1 MTTQAFCPGHIT
13 ALFYAPPPGTS
24 RERTG
29 SRGAGLSISLGAR
42 AKVRA
47 QMGEGFG
54 IVPGP
59 GTRLAP
65 TVATA
70 VGNYISLARRP
81 VELHLDLEL
90 DLPVGQGFGM
100 SGAMALAAVL
110 AAEGELG
117 LLRGDATRAAA
128 LAHSAEVEFRTGL
141 GDVVA
146 QMRGGLEIR
155 RRPGLPPHGEVVTAP
170 HEGDV
175 LIAWTEEP
183 LHTSSVL
190 GDPEARARLERA
202 ALPRLDAAPGAPT
215 LEWLLEEG
223 WAFAQEAG
231 LAGPAVREMVEACLP
246 HGRASQVMLGNSIFA
261 AGDLAA
267 MGREM
272 DRLGRPHRVVRV
284 DNRGARVLGGQGK
297 AHRSRPRPRSLA
309 PPQPSSS
316 RRARRPT

>member
-13 ALFYAPPPGTS
+13 ALFYAPPPGPS

-29 SRGAGLSISLGAR
+29 SRGAGLSISLGAY

-47 QMGEGFG
+47 VRGEGFG
-54 IVPGP
+54 ILPGD

-70 VGNYISLARRP
+70 LGNYLSLARTP
-81 VELHLDLEL
+81 VELQLDLEL

-117 LLRGDATRAAA
+117 LLRGDAARAAA
-128 LAHSAEVEFRTGL
+128 LAHAAEVEFRTGL

-146 QMRGGLEIR
+146 QLRGGLEIR
-155 RRPGLPPHGEVVTAP
+155 RRPGLPPHGEVVTTP
-170 HEGDV
+170 HEGEV
-175 LIAWTEEP
+175 LIAWTDEP

-190 GDPEARARLERA
+190 GDPGARARLERA
-202 ALPRLDAAPGAPT
+202 ALPRLDAAPETPT

-231 LAGPAVREMVEACLP
+231 LASPAVREMVEACLP

-261 AGDLAA
+261 AGDIAA
-267 MGREM
+267 MGSEM
-272 DRLGRPHRVVRV
+272 DRLGRLHRVVRV
-284 DNRGARVLGGQGK
+284 DDRGARVLGGKGR
-297 AHRSRPRPRSLA
+297 AHRPRSRS
-309 PPQPSSS
+309 PPPSPPSS

>member
-1 MTTQAFCPGHIT
+1 MTTEAFCPGHIT
-13 ALFYAPPPGTS
+13 ALFYAPPPAQT

-29 SRGAGLSISLGAR
+29 SRGAGLSITLGAR

-47 QMGEGFG
+47 LRGEGFG
-54 IVPGP
+54 ILPGP

-70 VGNYISLARRP
+70 LGNYLSLARRP
-81 VELHLDLEL
+81 VELQLDLEL

-117 LLRGDATRAAA
+117 LLRGDVAKAAA
-128 LAHSAEVEFRTGL
+128 LAHAAEVEFRTGL

-146 QMRGGLEIR
+146 QVRGGLEVR

-170 HEGDV
+170 HEGEV

-183 LHTSSVL
+183 LRTSSVL
-190 GDPEARARLERA
+190 GDPVARARIERA
-202 ALPRLDAAPGAPT
+202 ALPRLDAAPDATT
-215 LEWLLEEG
+215 LVWLLEEG

-261 AGDLAA
+261 AGDLEA

-272 DRLGRPHRVVRV
+272 DRLGRPHRVVGV
-284 DNRGARVLGGQGK
+284 DNRGARVLGGKGSGRGK
-297 AHRSRPRPRSLA
+297 AQRSPLRPP
-309 PPQPSSS
+309 S
-316 RRARRPT
+316 RRARRPA

>member
-1 MTTQAFCPGHIT
+1 MTTEAFCPGHIT
-13 ALFYAPPPGTS
+13 ALFYAPPPGPS

-29 SRGAGLSISLGAR
+29 SRGAGLSISLGVR

-47 QMGEGFG
+47 QTGDGFG
-54 IVPGP
+54 ILPGP

-70 VGNYISLARRP
+70 LGNYLSLARGP

-100 SGAMALAAVL
+100 SGAMALASVL

-117 LLRGDATRAAA
+117 LLGGNAARAAA
-128 LAHSAEVEFRTGL
+128 LAHAAEVEFRTGL

-146 QMRGGLEIR
+146 QVRGGLEVR

-175 LIAWTEEP
+175 LIAWTDEP

-190 GDPEARARLERA
+190 GDPAARARLERA
-202 ALPRLDAAPGAPT
+202 ALPRLDAAPEAPT
-215 LEWLLEEG
+215 LGWLLEAG

-261 AGDLAA
+261 AGDLEA
-267 MGREM
+267 MGKEM
-272 DRLGRPHRVVRV
+272 DRLGRPYRIVGV
-284 DNRGARVLGGQGK
+284 DNRGARVLGGRGRAQ
-297 AHRSRPRPRSLA
+297 RSPRRPS
-309 PPQPSSS
+309 PPS